1 MEAQPESGN
10 VKLRDVIVL
19 VASVIAEAMENIR
32 EFICR
37 AEEGVILQ
45 RN

>member
-1 MEAQPESGN
+1 MVTLNGPE
-10 VKLRDVIVL
+10 LRDVIVL
-19 VASVIAEAMENIR
+19 VAIFIVEAMKNIR